1 MLKLILIFIGSGLG
15 GVLRYALT
23 GWVQSWT
30 TESFPSG
37 TLAVNV
43 IGCLA
48 IGFLSA
54 AFAGPVLI
62 REEFRIALLI
72 GLLGGFTTF
81 STFGSE
87 TFSLAADREMMLAA
101 VNVLLGVLL
110 GVGAVWLG
118 TRLGEHFYGV

>member
-110 GVGAVWLG
+110 GVGAVWFG